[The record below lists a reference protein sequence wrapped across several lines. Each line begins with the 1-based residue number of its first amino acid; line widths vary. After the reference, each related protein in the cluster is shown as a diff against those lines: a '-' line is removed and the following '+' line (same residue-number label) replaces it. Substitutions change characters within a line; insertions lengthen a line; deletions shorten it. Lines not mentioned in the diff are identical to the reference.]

1 MINLVKKAKNGDKE
15 AFSKLIFSVQND
27 LYRIAN
33 IRLSNYDNICEAVQ
47 NTIVNAYLSI
57 NKLREEK
64 YFKTWI
70 IKILINECNHIYSNN
85 KNIMELDSSLKY
97 FQGKDDINDTISNLD
112 FQKLLNFLNYE
123 EKTIVMLFYAEN
135 FSVNQISKILDK
147 PKSTITTKLSRSRN
161 KLKKILEGGLY
172 E

>member
-123 EKTIVMLFYAEN
+123 EKTIVMLFYAGI
-135 FSVNQISKILDK
+135 SVTVGYIK
-147 PKSTITTKLSRSRN
+147 
-161 KLKKILEGGLY
+161 
-172 E
+172 